1 MNPIK
6 DSLKIFLRNI
16 KDPKFKR
23 EKLKES
29 GLDTKNEIKKEDENN
44 DKQNE
49 DKCETIFGMK
59 IVKLDSFN
67 IISKKESKEEI
78 FKLIENVKEKELI
91 ILELEKLIL
100 DIMNYN
106 KVIFYLFIFR
116 N

>member
-23 EKLKES
+23 EKLKDA
-29 GLDTKNEIKKEDENN
+29 GLDSKNEIKKEDENK
-44 DKQNE
+44 DKENE
-49 DKCETIFGMK
+49 DKCETTTGMK
-59 IVKLDSFN
+59 IIKIDSFN
-67 IISKKESKEEI
+67 LISKKESKEEI
-78 FKLIENVKEKELI
+78 FKLRENVKEKELI

-106 KVIFYLFIFR
+106 KVTFLS
-116 N
+116 